1 MLPLSLHHTQAAAGR
16 WLGSCSSSH
25 SVARPCRWICV
36 RVGGTFR
43 VQAILMLF
51 LVCTFCWAHTCNFPS
66 QSEMRGE
73 PFLYSEGELI
83 SRPTSL
89 VILCLFSRWAQKPR
103 PAGLCVSSFSYW
115 VTPFSDNAAGNGF
128 SALLQTKSALS
139 GSEVAL
145 HLCRRHSRPV
155 KPALG
160 PGAALAG
167 RPQTPHFFSEFRG
180 AFHDSLLLQFGQCL
194 ELWNGRRWLLLFTF
208 PCVCWGEDLSESS
221 LS

>member
-1 MLPLSLHHTQAAAGR
+1 MVYTEEFFTRTWRKTWITLFWVECTINVNEMCGCFPPFIFPRIFIFILDIEMLPLSLHHTQAAAGR

-51 LVCTFCWAHTCNFPS
+51 LVCTFRWAHTCNFPS

-83 SRPTSL
+83 SRATSS

-103 PAGLCVSSFSYW
+103 PAGLCVSSFS
-115 VTPFSDNAAGNGF
+115 
-128 SALLQTKSALS
+128 
-139 GSEVAL
+139 
-145 HLCRRHSRPV
+145 
-155 KPALG
+155 
-160 PGAALAG
+160 
-167 RPQTPHFFSEFRG
+167 
-180 AFHDSLLLQFGQCL
+180 
-194 ELWNGRRWLLLFTF
+194 
-208 PCVCWGEDLSESS
+208 
-221 LS
+221 